1 VGIFYECR
9 NNGVIALVNERIFHS
24 LNLMGDIR
32 ADVYAA
38 SSRAPQ
44 AVQSVVT
51 KGLQHLMTPI
61 FTFSISHRIRNRN
74 WFTGGSYLYDAVR
87 KHMRA
92 TNHGLCGS
100 YSFYVPFSNGLERGH
115 GGSDGT
121 DTRLLPSSSP
131 EEAMHFVAS
140 SPLPDRES
148 NRDLKMVL

>member
-115 GGSDGT
+115 GGSDGIAFELGFVT
-121 DTRLLPSSSP
+121 TEQQFQDTFGEGTRELL
-131 EEAMHFVAS
+131 
-140 SPLPDRES
+140 
-148 NRDLKMVL
+148 NRYPPAA